1 MTPRW
6 AGSNPLWPELATGIT
21 ELRMATGEAGTD
33 GPHKDWYEHYDPV
46 LRLARE
52 LAAGGAESVRRIH
65 AIDEATGKAIAEAV
79 AFALQSPLPRPETAL
94 EHVFAQE
101 QEGAA

>member
-21 ELRMATGEAGTD
+21 DLRMATGEIACE
-33 GPHKDWYEHYDPV
+33 GPHKDWYEKHDPV

-52 LAAGGAESVRRIH
+52 LAASAADARGNIH
-65 AIDEATGKAIAEAV
+65 KIDDAIERTLAAATR
-79 AFALQSPLPRPETAL
+79 FALESPLPAPASAL
-94 EHVFAQE
+94 RHVFVEAS
-101 QEGAA
+101 